1 MLLLTIGGA
10 IWLLKFFF
18 IKIFRFCEVFY
29 NRIESNRVETN
40 CRTFSS
46 GSTICIYRNLKD
58 IGVRMINL
66 PIDFVFSYRYSCAF
80 NINCFF

>member
-1 MLLLTIGGA
+1 MLLLAVGGGA

-40 CRTFSS
+40 SRTFSS
-46 GSTICIYRNLKD
+46 GGTICIYRNLKA
-58 IGVRMINL
+58 IL
-66 PIDFVFSYRYSCAF
+66 C
-80 NINCFF
+80 